1 MAVEL
6 GIKNGTIGLLV
17 TLNLLESETM
27 SVPSAVYGVLMFFFG
42 FLLTLYGR
50 KHIPQPNQPTA

>member
-6 GIKNGTIGLLV
+6 GNKNGSIGLLV
-17 TLNLLESETM
+17 TLNLLEFETM
-27 SVPSAVYGVLMFFFG
+27 SMPSAVYGVLMFFFG

-50 KHIPQPNQPTA
+50 KYIPQPSPATA